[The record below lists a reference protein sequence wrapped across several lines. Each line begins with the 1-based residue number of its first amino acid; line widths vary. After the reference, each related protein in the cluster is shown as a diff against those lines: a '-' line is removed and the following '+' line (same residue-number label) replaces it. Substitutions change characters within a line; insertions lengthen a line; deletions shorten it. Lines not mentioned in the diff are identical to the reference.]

1 MTDLNFDQRLF
12 TQLLVQHQI
21 TTWTIYVH
29 HLVEFGVNLVPEIKQ
44 PCHDHAHQITAS
56 QTLYVQP
63 RITFPTVN
71 CDFNRTISPNLLGH
85 CVPFPSAWFTAKV

>member
-1 MTDLNFDQRLF
+1 MTDLNFDPRLF

-21 TTWTIYVH
+21 TTWTIYLH
-29 HLVEFGVNLVPEIKQ
+29 YLVEIGINLVPEIKR
-44 PCHDHAHQITAS
+44 PCHDHAQQITAS

-71 CDFNRTISPNLLGH
+71 CDIKRTISPKLLGH
-85 CVPFPSAWFTAKV
+85 CVPFTSAWFTAKV

>member
-44 PCHDHAHQITAS
+44 PCYDHAHQITAS

-71 CDFNRTISPNLLGH
+71 SDINRTISPKLLGH
-85 CVPFPSAWFTAKV
+85 RVPLTSAWFTAKV